1 MSKKTTRGIT
11 TILMGLG
18 IMGLTFTAQAAT
30 PNHTRTGPKD
40 LRPAAKVSAEGK
52 HSNKRAR
59 GKEAKKA
66 RRAKRMAMLDT
77 NRDGQLQISELV
89 SHRQM
94 KMKARLQKADTNGDG
109 ILQSTERKAA
119 RQAKKAMKAERRSKR
134 SKNKANR
141 KARRDRRKA
150 RASTQR

>member
-40 LRPAAKVSAEGK
+40 LRQAAKVTVEGK
-52 HSNKRAR
+52 HRNKRAR

-66 RRAKRMAMLDT
+66 RRAHRMAKLDT
-77 NRDGQLQISELV
+77 NRDGQLQIAELV
-89 SHRQM
+89 AHRGA
-94 KMKARLQKADTNGDG
+94 KMKARLHKADTNGDG
-109 ILQSTERKAA
+109 ILQSSERKAA
-119 RQAKKAMKAERRSKR
+119 RKAKKAMKAERRKKR
-134 SKNKANR
+134 GEKKAKR

>member
-1 MSKKTTRGIT
+1 MSNKTTRAIT
-11 TILMGLG
+11 TVLMGLG

-40 LRPAAKVSAEGK
+40 LRQAKKVTAEGK
-52 HSNKRAR
+52 QRNKRAR

-77 NRDGQLQISELV
+77 NRDGQLQIAELV
-89 SHRQM
+89 AHRGA
-94 KMKARLQKADTNGDG
+94 KMKARLHKADSNGDG
-109 ILQSTERKAA
+109 ILQDSERKAA
-119 RQAKKAMKAERRSKR
+119 RQAKKAKKAERRDKR
-134 SKNKANR
+134 ATKKAKR
-141 KARRDRRKA
+141 KARRERRKA